1 MGIGLQS
8 HLHLWFAWT
17 RRAPVT
23 LPCLI
28 SFPPS
33 CICQLGYQLPKLDRN
48 GTETSTS
55 GFPYFRTLNNVSWS
69 GSRAAPAGSQH
80 SYTKKD
86 HQMKKVL
93 AMLFLV
99 LGVSASFAQTTSN
112 VVRWKTIVGNIT
124 VSKND
129 AVAGIKPGT
138 TPWSTTSGRASVN
151 LSTGHVSFDVEGL
164 VLNGGN
170 ATGTPDGVDQVE
182 GSLICDAGQQDQ
194 TIFTTLP
201 VPLDARGNAE
211 FSGTFDAPPATCNNP
226 LFLIRIGPDLPG
238 ANQRWIATGAV
249 RSFGGSDGH
258 N

>member
-1 MGIGLQS
+1 
-8 HLHLWFAWT
+8 
-17 RRAPVT
+17 
-23 LPCLI
+23 
-28 SFPPS
+28 
-33 CICQLGYQLPKLDRN
+33 
-48 GTETSTS
+48 
-55 GFPYFRTLNNVSWS
+55 
-69 GSRAAPAGSQH
+69 
-80 SYTKKD
+80 
-86 HQMKKVL
+86 MKKVL
-93 AMLFLV
+93 AMLFLA
-99 LGVSASFAQTTSN
+99 LSVSASFAQTTSN

-124 VSKND
+124 VSNND
-129 AVAGIKPGT
+129 AVAGINPGT
-138 TPWSTTSGRASVN
+138 TPWSTTGGRALVN

-170 ATGTPDGVDQVE
+170 ATGTRGGVDQVE

-249 RSFGGSDGH
+249 RSFGGSDSH